1 MRMSINTD
9 MTIFTEG
16 KLKGSKGH
24 AGGTGKK
31 GKKFV
36 EDKVC

>member
-1 MRMSINTD
+1 MAR
-9 MTIFTEG
+9 TEG
-16 KLKGSKGH
+16 RPVPRK

-36 EDKVC
+36 EDKVSFCR